1 MRCGAKSVPETSFA
15 TDSTEPGL
23 GNAVVDAR
31 MDFKLE
37 TCHSDVDSGCVKCQ
51 PEWVQLFAELLRSK
65 RANIQFGYVVHL
77 PRETKG
83 LDTRQSLGLIVESW
97 HVLEPV
103 LDKVRGNAESAGR

>member
-1 MRCGAKSVPETSFA
+1 MRCNGTTAASVRREI
-15 TDSTEPGL
+15 
-23 GNAVVDAR
+23 VDAR

-37 TCHSDVDSGCVKCQ
+37 TCHSDVDSGRVKCQ

-83 LDTRQSLGLIVESW
+83 LDTRESLGLIVESW
-97 HVLEPV
+97 HALKPV
-103 LDKVRGNAESAGR
+103 LDMVRATLNRRDDEV

>member
-1 MRCGAKSVPETSFA
+1 MLRKRCRILARGGSIQAYAVQRHYRSQRSPEI
-15 TDSTEPGL
+15 
-23 GNAVVDAR
+23 VDAR

-37 TCHSDVDSGCVKCQ
+37 TCHSDVDSGRVKCQ

-83 LDTRQSLGLIVESW
+83 LDTESHW
-97 HVLEPV
+97 
-103 LDKVRGNAESAGR
+103 D